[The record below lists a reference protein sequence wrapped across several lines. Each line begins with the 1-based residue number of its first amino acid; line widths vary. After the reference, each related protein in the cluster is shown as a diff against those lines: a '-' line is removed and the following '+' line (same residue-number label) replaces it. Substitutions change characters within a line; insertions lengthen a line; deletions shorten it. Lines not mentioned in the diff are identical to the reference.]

1 MTDQVSGATG
11 GSARVLL
18 VDDEPDVRLVYTK
31 ALRRLGC
38 EVVQATD
45 GADAV
50 DKLRE
55 GSFDLILSDI
65 SMPRLSGTAFLRAVR
80 ERDLDV
86 PVVLMTGSP
95 SLDSAVSAVEY
106 GAFRYLIKP
115 VDLDTLTQVVR
126 RGVHMHQL
134 ARLKREALEV
144 LGAEGKQL
152 GDRASLEAR
161 FTSALDQLWMAFQPI
176 VRWPKRTIFAY
187 EALLRSGEPSLRS
200 PPDLLDAAE
209 RLGRLHDLGRRIRH
223 FVAEAAAQ
231 APADALLFVNL
242 HSADLN
248 DPELTS
254 ADSPLSKIASR
265 VVLEVTERASLDGV
279 HDLPSKVAELREL
292 GYRIAVDDLGAGYA
306 GLASFSQLEPEFV
319 KLDMSLVRG
328 IDASS
333 RKRSVVRAM
342 ARLCSK
348 ELDIHVISEG
358 VETPDERTTLEAEGC
373 ELLQGYLFAKP
384 ERGFPQPKW
393 GG

>member
-1 MTDQVSGATG
+1 MTDQVTGATG

-55 GSFDLILSDI
+55 SSFDLILSDI

-95 SLDSAVSAVEY
+95 SLDTAVSAVEY

-144 LGAEGKQL
+144 LGAEG
-152 GDRASLEAR
+152 DR
-161 FTSALDQLWMAFQPI
+161 
-176 VRWPKRTIFAY
+176 K
-187 EALLRSGEPSLRS
+187 
-200 PPDLLDAAE
+200 
-209 RLGRLHDLGRRIRH
+209 
-223 FVAEAAAQ
+223 
-231 APADALLFVNL
+231 
-242 HSADLN
+242 
-248 DPELTS
+248 
-254 ADSPLSKIASR
+254 
-265 VVLEVTERASLDGV
+265 
-279 HDLPSKVAELREL
+279 
-292 GYRIAVDDLGAGYA
+292 
-306 GLASFSQLEPEFV
+306 
-319 KLDMSLVRG
+319 
-328 IDASS
+328 
-333 RKRSVVRAM
+333 SVV
-342 ARLCSK
+342 
-348 ELDIHVISEG
+348 
-358 VETPDERTTLEAEGC
+358 
-373 ELLQGYLFAKP
+373 
-384 ERGFPQPKW
+384 
-393 GG
+393 